1 MSKKTIGGILVLLI
15 AVASVPL
22 SYFVSL
28 GDHLATY
35 LINGLPALV
44 WGLVLLLGS
53 RKSAALADTKAV
65 AFGIIYGGLVGVGGY
80 AAFSM
85 FVYMLAMGLLSG
97 DPHPYDAAAFT
108 MIALLSVVLFFWL
121 LLWDL
126 SKHGGKR
133 LWVRVLTALVTFL
146 PMALTAITVLT
157 FLEKFFGQYV

>member
-1 MSKKTIGGILVLLI
+1 MGKKQIGGILVLLI

-44 WGLVLLLGS
+44 WGLILLLGS
-53 RKSAALADTKAV
+53 RKSEALGDTKAV
-65 AFGIIYGGLVGVGGY
+65 ILGIIYGGLVGVGGY
-80 AAFSM
+80 AALSM
-85 FVYMLAMGLLSG
+85 VVYMLAMGLLSG

-108 MIALLSVVLFFWL
+108 MIAFLSVVLFFGL

-146 PMALTAITVLT
+146 PAALATIPILT
-157 FLEKFFGQYV
+157 FFEEFFGQYV

>member
-1 MSKKTIGGILVLLI
+1 MGKKQIGGISVLLI

-35 LINGLPALV
+35 LINGLPALL

-53 RKSAALADTKAV
+53 RKSEALADTRAV
-65 AFGIIYGGLVGVGGY
+65 ILGIIYGGLVGVGGY
-80 AAFSM
+80 AALSM
-85 FVYMLAMGLLSG
+85 VVYMLAMGLLSG

-108 MIALLSVVLFFWL
+108 MIALLSVVLFFGL

-146 PMALTAITVLT
+146 PAALATIPILT
-157 FLEKFFGQYV
+157 FFEEFFGQYV

>member
-1 MSKKTIGGILVLLI
+1 MGKKQIGGLSVLLI

-35 LINGLPALV
+35 LINGLPALL

-53 RKSAALADTKAV
+53 RKSEALADTRAV
-65 AFGIIYGGLVGVGGY
+65 ILGIIYGGLVGVGGY
-80 AAFSM
+80 AALSM
-85 FVYMLAMGLLSG
+85 VVYMLAMGLLSG

-108 MIALLSVVLFFWL
+108 MIALLSVVLFFGL

-146 PMALTAITVLT
+146 PAALATIPILT
-157 FLEKFFGQYV
+157 FFEEFFGQYV

>member
-1 MSKKTIGGILVLLI
+1 MGKKQIGGILVLLI
-15 AVASVPL
+15 AVAAVPL

-35 LINGLPALV
+35 LINGLPALL
-44 WGLVLLLGS
+44 WGLILLLGS
-53 RKSAALADTKAV
+53 RKSEALADTKAV
-65 AFGIIYGGLVGVGGY
+65 ILGIIYGGLVGVGGY
-80 AAFSM
+80 AALSM
-85 FVYMLAMGLLSG
+85 VVYMLAMGLLSG

-108 MIALLSVVLFFWL
+108 MIALLSVVLFFGL

-146 PMALTAITVLT
+146 PAALATIPILT
-157 FLEKFFGQYV
+157 FFEEFFGQYV